1 MAVHPWVEEVS
12 TGPVR
17 FGIQAI
23 LGQDR
28 DVYKRLID
36 TARLVEELGFDFLSI
51 FDHPLMQ
58 ADPWICLPAAA
69 MVTERIR
76 LGSTVNCALYRHPA
90 HLARLA
96 ADLDG
101 VSNGRAILGLGSG
114 WLEPEFPA
122 LGLPVLPTRERQDA
136 LDEAVQIVKGVWTE
150 GPFTYHGKH
159 FSTEG
164 MQVLPPPVQQPNPPI
179 MIGGSGMKRTL
190 KQVAQWADACNVNEE
205 ISAVDG
211 YFEVADRA
219 NAVAKRLAAL
229 DQHLADLGR
238 PREEVL
244 RTHFTLSLITGENSK
259 KARAKYDAFDP
270 NLSSSPGTRRAG
282 KGGILTGS
290 VELVTEYYQ
299 ALADTGIQYFI
310 VQLEARDRE
319 TIELLAHEVMPKVS
333 RKRAE
338 S

>member
-1 MAVHPWVEEVS
+1 MAVHPWVAESSV
-12 TGPVR
+12 GPMR

-28 DVYKRLID
+28 DVYKRLIE
-36 TARLVEELGFDFLSI
+36 TAELAESLGFDFLSI

-58 ADPWICLPAAA
+58 ADPWMCLSAAA
-69 MVTERIR
+69 MVTKKIR
-76 LGSTVNCALYRHPA
+76 LGSTVNCALYRHPG

-101 VSNGRAILGLGSG
+101 ISSGRAILGLGSG
-114 WLEPEFPA
+114 WLEAEFAA
-122 LGLPVLPTRERQDA
+122 LDMPYPPVSERQDA
-136 LDEAVQIVKGVWTE
+136 LDDAIQIIRGSWAD
-150 GPFTYHGKH
+150 GPFSYKGKH

-211 YFEVADRA
+211 YFEVSDRA
-219 NAVAKRLAAL
+219 AAVAKRLAAL
-229 DQHLADLGR
+229 DGHLADLGR
-238 PREEVL
+238 PRDEVL
-244 RTHFTLSLITGENSK
+244 RTHFTLSLILGENSN

-270 NLSSSPGTRRAG
+270 SLSSSPGTRRAG

-290 VELVTEYYQ
+290 IELVTEYYQ

-319 TIELLAHEVMPKVS
+319 TIELLAHEVMPKIVRS
-333 RKRAE
+333 RE
-338 S
+338 